1 MSVPSKSTTKGG
13 GLVCG
18 VFGAGGMRWYPESAM
33 KLEEGEER
41 DKPDRIG
48 RHRQEPAQNSFFRS
62 SRGNEAQMFLK

>member
-18 VFGAGGMRWYPESAM
+18 VFGAGSMRWYPESAM

-41 DKPDRIG
+41 DKPVRL
-48 RHRQEPAQNSFFRS
+48 QVA
-62 SRGNEAQMFLK
+62 A